1 MVRSIKLDLSKKQK
15 LDGGS
20 SNKWRANKKLMMI
33 MILKNSSLCI
43 QKVHQIQLESI
54 NEFLL
59 ILIVND
65 FYFLLIFFW

>member
-1 MVRSIKLDLSKKQK
+1 MESHKKIWV
-15 LDGGS
+15 DDDYD
-20 SNKWRANKKLMMI
+20 
-33 MILKNSSLCI
+33 LKNSSLCI